1 MRLRSALAATWRRL
15 VPAGPPPTPREAR
28 ARRAFEVVT
37 AVATLL
43 GAAALVARPAPP
55 TAGPAWASV
64 PVDVAT
70 DGPSRLRLLPGI
82 GPSRLRAILRDRAVS
97 GPVPT
102 VEALD
107 RVPGL
112 GPKTVEALRR
122 AGATVGRAAPSVST
136 TVSAATGPPPMEGP
150 RAALPSPSPPPE
162 GRRPSGASPP
172 ETGPPPRDDAGGVG
186 PRAGP

>member
-1 MRLRSALAATWRRL
+1 VRLRSALAATWRRL

-37 AVATLL
+37 AAATLL

-55 TAGPAWASV
+55 TAGPAWTSL

-82 GPSRLRAILRDRAVS
+82 GPSRLRAILRDRVSS
-97 GPVPT
+97 GPVPS

-122 AGATVGRAAPSVST
+122 AGATVGRAAPTANTATAST
-136 TVSAATGPPPMEGP
+136 PAASTPMTLSAVPA
-150 RAALPSPSPPPE
+150 PSPAP
-162 GRRPSGASPP
+162 G
-172 ETGPPPRDDAGGVG
+172 GPARDDAVGVARG
-186 PRAGP
+186 AGP

>member
-1 MRLRSALAATWRRL
+1 VRPPLALATTWRRL

-28 ARRAFEVVT
+28 ARRTFELLV
-37 AVATLL
+37 AVAIAW

-55 TAGPAWASV
+55 TVGPAWASV

-112 GPKTVEALRR
+112 GPKTVEALRK
-122 AGATVGRAAPSVST
+122 AGATVGRGAAPTTTGSVPANT
-136 TVSAATGPPPMEGP
+136 LDGGGRTG
-150 RAALPSPSPPPE
+150 A
-162 GRRPSGASPP
+162 
-172 ETGPPPRDDAGGVG
+172 G

>member
-1 MRLRSALAATWRRL
+1 MLRPPVLAATWRRL
-15 VPAGPPPTPREAR
+15 VPPGPPPSPREVS
-28 ARRAFEVVT
+28 ARRAFEVVLGF
-37 AVATLL
+37 ATVV
-43 GAAALVARPAPP
+43 GAAALATRPAPP
-55 TAGPAWASV
+55 AAGPRWASL

-82 GPSRLRAILRDRAVS
+82 GPSRLRAILRDRATS

-112 GPKTVEALRR
+112 GPRTVDALRR
-122 AGATVGRAAPSVST
+122 AGATVGRGAAPTTTGSV
-136 TVSAATGPPPMEGP
+136 PPGP
-150 RAALPSPSPPPE
+150 R
-162 GRRPSGASPP
+162 
-172 ETGPPPRDDAGGVG
+172 DVAGGPGAG